1 MGTLRLLTAVLFVTA
16 SSAAYA
22 ASVNKTYTFANSDG
36 TPFCDGIQL
45 NQTGQLDTGDIFGI
59 TCKETIY
66 GLGLKGKIPG
76 ATASTWNFI
85 YTDSEGQ
92 YLYALNEKALT
103 WESCYESAYY
113 GIPFTCSGGGLLLK
127 GQQAASPSASSVVAQ
142 LRAKALLAPRQK

>member
-1 MGTLRLLTAVLFVTA
+1 MGTTTLTAVLFVTA

-22 ASVNKTYTFANSDG
+22 ASVNKIYTFANSDG
-36 TPFCDGIQL
+36 TPYCDGIQL
-45 NQTGQLDTGDIFGI
+45 NQTGQLDTGVIFGI

-66 GLGLKGKIPG
+66 GLGLKGKVNP
-76 ATASTWNFI
+76 AVSTWNFI

-92 YLYALNEKALT
+92 YLIALDEKALT

-113 GIPFTCSGGGLLLK
+113 GIPFTCGGGGLLLK
-127 GQQAASPSASSVVAQ
+127 GQHSASTGARSVVAQ